1 MPMISNTMSA
11 SLIAQVRGYLC
22 GVALPVTDQLSNVAA
37 RSIELVEE
45 ESGSG
50 QVVARDSVTIVVSDR
65 HEVGLDE
72 FLSPEEVEEFESA
85 IG

>member
-1 MPMISNTMSA
+1 MELLSLLLTKYPMW
-11 SLIAQVRGYLC
+11 
-22 GVALPVTDQLSNVAA
+22 P

-50 QVVARDSVTIVVSDR
+50 QVVARDNVTIFVSDR
-65 HEVGLDE
+65 GRGEVGFDE